1 MGGVFFIMLSVNKTI
16 LILPGDGIGPEI
28 VHEAQKIANILIV
41 SLSFTALVSS
51 IIFSGTVFRETAFR
65 F

>member
-28 VHEAQKIANILIV
+28 VHEAQKIANILNTFDD
-41 SLSFTALVSS
+41 LP
-51 IIFSGTVFRETAFR
+51 VFQEKREKIL
-65 F
+65 